1 MQLKTQI
8 FSILLFFSLG
18 SCVDFADLSDAQ
30 VPDYEAEFAVPLIN
44 SRLTIKDMI
53 DSNTPI
59 DGLSIASDGTL
70 RFQYFGTEVRREGE
84 AVFEDLT
91 ANFPRIFTLPAREI
105 RFPLSLVSNV
115 ELDRLDFKT
124 GQFVYTLENP
134 NEESIL
140 VEFELSTLFNDE
152 TPFRFTVEVPAYSG
166 SGPLPRVTNSGSP
179 IDLKD
184 YQLIPNDNRIELRYS
199 AINENGEQRPLEDFV
214 VEIVD
219 PVFSYAEG
227 YLGQF
232 VIEGVEDSVVI
243 DFVEEYSEGNIQFAT
258 PTAVLLVEN
267 SFGVAMEAEVNELIV
282 LNTDNTEQ
290 EFRSSLL
297 DEGLLFPYPEMDQV
311 GTVLNG
317 AFTFDKDNS
326 NIVDLFSNNPLS
338 TIYDIDALVNPE
350 ADEDLLGFMTDS
362 SYLSLQVRVDLP
374 LFGTANDYFI
384 RDTFDID
391 LVDFDEIEQAT
402 FKMITENELGI
413 DASVQAY
420 FLDDQG
426 AVLET
431 LFTDQQLIA
440 KGANVNEDGLSDAPA
455 VTTTFVETD
464 AVRSQRIR
472 QASQLALQVGFSTE
486 TNDPRPVRILEQ
498 QGIRLKMG
506 AVVRV
511 RSNQ

>member
-1 MQLKTQI
+1 
-8 FSILLFFSLG
+8 
-18 SCVDFADLSDAQ
+18 
-30 VPDYEAEFAVPLIN
+30 
-44 SRLTIKDMI
+44 
-53 DSNTPI
+53 
-59 DGLSIASDGTL
+59 
-70 RFQYFGTEVRREGE
+70 
-84 AVFEDLT
+84 
-91 ANFPRIFTLPAREI
+91 
-105 RFPLSLVSNV
+105 
-115 ELDRLDFKT
+115 
-124 GQFVYTLENP
+124 
-134 NEESIL
+134 
-140 VEFELSTLFNDE
+140 
-152 TPFRFTVEVPAYSG
+152 
-166 SGPLPRVTNSGSP
+166 
-179 IDLKD
+179 
-184 YQLIPNDNRIELRYS
+184 
-199 AINENGEQRPLEDFV
+199 
-214 VEIVD
+214 
-219 PVFSYAEG
+219 
-227 YLGQF
+227 
-232 VIEGVEDSVVI
+232 
-243 DFVEEYSEGNIQFAT
+243 
-258 PTAVLLVEN
+258 
-267 SFGVAMEAEVNELIV
+267 
-282 LNTDNTEQ
+282 
-290 EFRSSLL
+290 
-297 DEGLLFPYPEMDQV
+297 LLFPYPEMDQV